1 MQSVIKASVALV
13 AMVMVVSV
21 LMYVTG
27 LHENPLIG
35 GLGSLLLVIGAN
47 VGVVV
52 WALKQT
58 AAENGYMR
66 QLGNGALIGLIGG
79 VLVFLGSMV
88 LLTAIPSYL
97 DDMIEM
103 QISSL
108 EQWNLAEDVMEQQI
122 AKIEAVTPVSS
133 SMQGLIGTFFT
144 SLIVGAIAAIFQR
157 KKGEEKLDVRR
168 Q

>member
-13 AMVMVVSV
+13 VLVMIISV

-35 GLGSLLLVIGAN
+35 GLGSLLLVVAAD
-47 VGVVV
+47 VGVVF

-58 AAENGYMR
+58 AAESGYVR

-97 DDMIEM
+97 DDMTAM

-108 EQWNLAEDVMEQQI
+108 EQWNLAEDVMEKQI
-122 AKIEAVTPVSS
+122 AKIDAITPVSS

-144 SLIVGAIAAIFQR
+144 SLIVGAIVAIFQR
-157 KKGEEKLDVRR
+157 KKVQVSG
-168 Q
+168 

>member
-1 MQSVIKASVALV
+1 MKSVVKASVALV
-13 AMVMVVSV
+13 VVVMVISV

-35 GLGSLLLVIGAN
+35 GLGSLLLVIAAN
-47 VGVVV
+47 VGVVF

-58 AAENGYMR
+58 AAENGYVR
-66 QLGNGALIGLIGG
+66 QLGNGVLIGLIGG

-97 DDMIEM
+97 DDVTAM

-108 EQWNLAEDVMEQQI
+108 EQWNLPEDVKEQKI

-133 SMQGLIGTFFT
+133 SMAGLMGTFFT
-144 SLIVGAIAAIFQR
+144 SLIVGAIVAIFKR
-157 KKGEEKLDVRR
+157 KKE
-168 Q
+168 